1 MTAAGG
7 VLEGRAAVV
16 TGAAQGIGLCV
27 AERYAGEGATV
38 IIADIQRDQAREVAD
53 SINSDGGR
61 ALAIRTDVA
70 DSASVARMAER
81 ARQTIGRIDILVN
94 NAADMANLRRQ
105 PFDRITEAEWDR
117 TMAVN
122 VKGMWLMVRAVAGGM
137 REAGYGKIINMSS
150 DLVLSGVPGMAHYV
164 SSKGAVWALT
174 RTLAHELGPDGIRV
188 NAVAPGFT
196 ETESALLLGGDAAVR
211 SIARRALLRAETPDD
226 LAGTMVYL
234 ASADSDFVTGQ
245 LIAVNGG
252 SVLH

>member
-1 MTAAGG
+1 MTAAGDR
-7 VLEGRAAVV
+7 LAGRTAVI
-16 TGAAQGIGLCV
+16 TGAAQGIGRCV
-27 AERYAGEGATV
+27 AERFASEGAV
-38 IIADIQRDQAREVAD
+38 VVIADIQGDRAREVAE
-53 SINSDGGR
+53 SINSEGGR

-81 ARQTIGRIDILVN
+81 AHQAIGRIDILVN
-94 NAADMANLRRQ
+94 NAADMAALRRQ
-105 PFDRITEAEWDR
+105 PIDQITEEEWDR

-196 ETESALLLGGDAAVR
+196 ETESALLLGGDASVR
-211 SIARRALLRAETPDD
+211 SIARRALPRAETPDD

>member
-1 MTAAGG
+1 MTAAGTA
-7 VLEGRAAVV
+7 LAGRTAIV
-16 TGAAQGIGLCV
+16 TGAAQGIGRRV
-27 AERYAGEGATV
+27 AERFADEGAWV
-38 IIADIQRDQAREVAD
+38 VIADIQGDLAHEVAD
-53 SINSDGGR
+53 SILRNGGK

-70 DSASVARMAER
+70 DAESVARMAER
-81 ARQTIGRIDILVN
+81 TRRDVGTVDILVN
-94 NAADMANLRRQ
+94 NAADMAGLRRQ

-122 VKGMWLMVRAVAGGM
+122 VKGMWLIVRAVAGDM

-164 SSKGAVWALT
+164 SSKGAIWALT

-196 ETESALLLGGDAAVR
+196 ETESALRLGGDAPVR
-211 SIARRALLRAETPDD
+211 SITRRAIPRAETPDD
-226 LAGTMVYL
+226 LTGTMLYL